1 MDQTFITEIRKI
13 LPDGAVYVDEPLS
26 RHTSFRTGGPADL
39 FVDVPDTGLLKKI
52 ISLAFDAQITYYI
65 IGNGSNMLVADD
77 GYRGMILR
85 VKTQP
90 DLIFEDW
97 SNIVRVSA
105 GCSLAKLACGC
116 AERGLAGLEFAAG
129 IPGSVG
135 GAVVMNAGAYGGEI
149 SDCITSAGVMDSS
162 GGEFRLSRDEL
173 GLGYRTSVIPE
184 RNLIVTDAVFELKEG
199 NREESSR
206 IISELALKR
215 REKQPLEYPSAGSTF
230 KRPEGYFAGKLIED
244 SGLKGFSIGG
254 AQVSGKHAG
263 FVINTGHASS
273 ADIIGLI
280 REVQKRVF
288 ENFGVKLEPEVKMLG
303 F

>member
-90 DLIFEDW
+90 DLIFEDG

-105 GCSLAKLACGC
+105 GCSLEVS
-116 AERGLAGLEFAAG
+116 AEL
-129 IPGSVG
+129 
-135 GAVVMNAGAYGGEI
+135 
-149 SDCITSAGVMDSS
+149 
-162 GGEFRLSRDEL
+162 LS
-173 GLGYRTSVIPE
+173 
-184 RNLIVTDAVFELKEG
+184 
-199 NREESSR
+199 
-206 IISELALKR
+206 
-215 REKQPLEYPSAGSTF
+215 
-230 KRPEGYFAGKLIED
+230 
-244 SGLKGFSIGG
+244 
-254 AQVSGKHAG
+254 
-263 FVINTGHASS
+263 
-273 ADIIGLI
+273 
-280 REVQKRVF
+280 
-288 ENFGVKLEPEVKMLG
+288 
-303 F
+303 